1 MSILTGSVV
10 DVSRSKAD
18 LMAENVLLRH
28 QMALMKRQSKRS
40 QLKPAD
46 RLSLLVLTSVIRM

>member
-10 DVSRSKAD
+10 DVSRNKAD

-28 QMALMKRQSKRS
+28 QMVLMKRQSKRS
-40 QLKPAD
+40 QLKLAD

>member
-40 QLKPAD
+40 QLKLAD